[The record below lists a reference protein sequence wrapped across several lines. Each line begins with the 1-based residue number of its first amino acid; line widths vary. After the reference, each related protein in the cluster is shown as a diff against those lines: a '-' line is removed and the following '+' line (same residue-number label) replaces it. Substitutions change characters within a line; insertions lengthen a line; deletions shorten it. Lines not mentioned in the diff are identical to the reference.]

1 MRNLMMTKPEA
12 DKKDDSNKV
21 IPFETKKQREQ
32 RVAFEK
38 AKQRVLRAAE
48 KLDW

>member
-1 MRNLMMTKPEA
+1 MMMKPEV
-12 DKKDDSNKV
+12 DKKDEPNKV
-21 IPFETKKQREQ
+21 LPFETKKEREQ